1 MKISINLRMNC
12 IKTLNSAKIRERLL
26 INYNRAL
33 TSIRISSESR
43 KRKNNGKIMRK
54 EKNTFRKK
62 KNTLKIITAKYN
74 LK

>member
-1 MKISINLRMNC
+1 MKISKNLRMNC

-33 TSIRISSESR
+33 TNIRISSESR
-43 KRKNNGKIMRK
+43 KRKNNGKIMKK